1 MKTRKRAQTPADET
15 EGDERG
21 TERGSKRETERE
33 RRETGQRGY
42 PFRLGSTRHKS
53 GIPGTQYIAR
63 GCGGGYKLQSQA
75 WYGMHS
81 HLLHYVIKLNGPGPN
96 TALGYS
102 HFYSSSPLIP
112 LSSSP
117 AAAGAGVPGHLL
129 STHRVGS
136 SRRQKLLYPSHFG
149 LRNEH
154 RLYTDDRRNCPAV
167 LENLALRWKRGCGR
181 SRRGR
186 DASRGADGELFELL
200 EDGLQ
205 R

>member
-1 MKTRKRAQTPADET
+1 
-15 EGDERG
+15 
-21 TERGSKRETERE
+21 
-33 RRETGQRGY
+33 
-42 PFRLGSTRHKS
+42 
-53 GIPGTQYIAR
+53 
-63 GCGGGYKLQSQA
+63 
-75 WYGMHS
+75 MHS

-117 AAAGAGVPGHLL
+117 AAAGAGVPGHLHGHLL

-136 SRRQKLLYPSHFG
+136 PRRQELLHPSHFG

-181 SRRGR
+181 SRRREDVTLHVALMGSFSSFWR
-186 DASRGADGELFELL
+186 IACRGEGPPKAEMSFRSGCIIARMAAGFL
-200 EDGLQ
+200 
-205 R
+205 